1 MKEKGSASLNIN
13 TSEGSAPYIESL
25 YESYLDNPQSVPED
39 WRIYFE
45 TLPSEPSDTKEIS
58 HKEIIQR
65 FKSQRR
71 RRPHSSISPGNDKQI
86 RVIQLIQ
93 AYRNRGHQRANLD
106 PLGLK
111 EIKPCEDLDLEFHGL
126 DENDLNKKFKT
137 DTLKINGDTATL
149 SEIVC
154 LLYTSPSPRDP

>member
-1 MKEKGSASLNIN
+1 MKDKGTASLNIN

-45 TLPSEPSDTKEIS
+45 TLPSETSDTKEIS

-71 RRPHSSISPGNDKQI
+71 RRPHSSISPENDKQI

-93 AYRNRGHQRANLD
+93 A
-106 PLGLK
+106 
-111 EIKPCEDLDLEFHGL
+111 
-126 DENDLNKKFKT
+126 
-137 DTLKINGDTATL
+137 
-149 SEIVC
+149 
-154 LLYTSPSPRDP
+154 